1 MSTKA
6 KYEAA
11 IYQLISAGLRMDDQ
25 WTPEDKREV
34 LAAAKVLE
42 PILARHRVRTLVA
55 ATRKVG
61 GAS

>member
-11 IYQLISAGLRMDDQ
+11 VYRLIAAGLRMDDQ

-34 LAAAKVLE
+34 HAAAKVLE
-42 PILARHRVRTLVA
+42 PVLARHRVRALVA
-55 ATRKVG
+55 AARKMG
-61 GAS
+61 GEA